1 MLLLSVEVIVVIA
14 MLFDFY
20 SILFFCAPD
29 PVSEELLSES
39 RKMITN
45 EQIDMYNEAAVSTLN
60 SSKRNAKARVRF
72 LQASRQAAMET
83 IGQSEDGLHLPEGTR
98 NVVRALF
105 IIALCV

>member
-1 MLLLSVEVIVVIA
+1 MRVKLLC
-14 MLFDFY
+14 FGT
-20 SILFFCAPD
+20 PD

-105 IIALCV
+105 IIALCVWLRSEA